1 MNAPQR
7 SVLSLKRGE
16 NRTEENNP
24 LLEERLHKVLANAG
38 LGSRR
43 MLEQRIQAGEVEV
56 NGTVSTIGASVHA
69 GDRVV
74 LDGKQFVV
82 ATDNRN
88 DAEVLVYH
96 KPEGV
101 VTTRDD
107 TEGRPTVFEQ
117 LPRLKGAR
125 WVAVGRLDINTT
137 GLLLLTTDGEL
148 ANALMHPKSGLEREY
163 LCRVHG
169 EVPDETIERLK
180 AGVEL
185 EDGPARF
192 DEIATISR
200 GGSHSWFRVTIRE
213 GRNREVRRLWDFAGF
228 LVSRLKRIRYG
239 TVELPRALRRGD
251 CESLDETAIKELRE
265 RSGLGA
271 PAPVLT
277 LSAVVHQ
284 RRAPRHVTEYK
295 PGAGAPGAWSS
306 GRHDEARELT
316 AFDRLRDD
324 NPRGGRGGAGG
335 GRGRPGG
342 GGGREVNGNVARPER
357 GGNGGNAGPR
367 KPSSRRVAPGQELP
381 SPRTWFAG
389 DSRTSGNSAGNSTG
403 NRGPRPAGRGGSA
416 GNAGGGGGYAGGGNR
431 TGGTGGGYAG
441 GGNRTGGGGGG
452 YAGNRSEGG
461 GGYAG
466 GGNRAAGGGGGGYA
480 GNRSEGGGYAGGGNR
495 TGGGPRTGGGGGGY
509 AGGGN
514 RAGGPGQGQGRSD
527 GNRASGAAGRFE
539 GANGNRGARPAGGG
553 PGGNRAGGGGGN
565 RAGGPRP
572 GGGGGGNRGGRPGG
586 GGGGGGNRG
595 GNR

>member
-7 SVLSLKRGE
+7 SVLTLKRGGGDTPADS
-16 NRTEENNP
+16 NQQ
-24 LLEERLHKVLANAG
+24 LEERLHKVLANAG

-56 NGTVSTIGASVHA
+56 NGTVATIGSSVHA

-74 LDGKQFVV
+74 LDAKQFVV

-101 VTTRDD
+101 VTTRED

-117 LPRLKGAR
+117 LPRLRGAR

-169 EVPDETIERLK
+169 EVPDEVIERLK

-213 GRNREVRRLWDFAGF
+213 GRNREVRRLWDSQGF

-251 CESLDETAIKELRE
+251 CENLDDTAIKELRE
-265 RSGLGA
+265 RAGLGA

-295 PGAGAPGAWSS
+295 PDNRTTGAWSS
-306 GRHDEARELT
+306 GHHDEARELT

-335 GRGRPGG
+335 RGGRGGQPGAPR
-342 GGGREVNGNVARPER
+342 REVNGNVARPER
-357 GGNGGNAGPR
+357 GGAAAGGAQR
-367 KPSSRRVAPGQELP
+367 KSRRVAPGQELP
-381 SPRTWFAG
+381 SIRTWFAG
-389 DSRTSGNSAGNSTG
+389 DSRTGGSNTPGNTTG
-403 NRGPRPAGRGGSA
+403 NRGPRPGGRPGGHAGS
-416 GNAGGGGGYAGGGNR
+416 
-431 TGGTGGGYAG
+431 
-441 GGNRTGGGGGG
+441 
-452 YAGNRSEGG
+452 
-461 GGYAG
+461 
-466 GGNRAAGGGGGGYA
+466 
-480 GNRSEGGGYAGGGNR
+480 
-495 TGGGPRTGGGGGGY
+495 GGGGGGY
-509 AGGGN
+509 AGGGGGNRPTGQGGPARDGN
-514 RAGGPGQGQGRSD
+514 RAGGAPGARFEGGGNRSRGPSASGNRTGGGGQGS
-527 GNRASGAAGRFE
+527 GNRA
-539 GANGNRGARPAGGG
+539 GGG
-553 PGGNRAGGGGGN
+553 QGGGNRAGGGGQGGN
-565 RAGGPRP
+565 RAGGGPRP
-572 GGGGGGNRGGRPGG
+572 GGNRGGRPGG
-586 GGGGGGNRG
+586 GGGNRSGGGGGNRG
-595 GNR
+595 GNH

>member
-1 MNAPQR
+1 MSAPQR

-16 NRTEENNP
+16 SRP
-24 LLEERLHKVLANAG
+24 DDGAVLEERLHKVLANAG

-56 NGTVSTIGASVHA
+56 NGTAATIGASVHA

-88 DAEVLVYH
+88 DAEVIVYH

-101 VTTRDD
+101 VTTRED

-213 GRNREVRRLWDFAGF
+213 GRNREVRRLWDSQGF

-239 TVELPRALRRGD
+239 SVELPRALRRGD
-251 CESLDETAIKELRE
+251 SDNLDETAIKELRE
-265 RSGLGA
+265 RAGLGA

-295 PGAGAPGAWSS
+295 PDGRPAGAWSS

-342 GGGREVNGNVARPER
+342 GGGQGGAPRREVNGNVARPER
-357 GGNGGNAGPR
+357 GGGGAAGGQR
-367 KPSSRRVAPGQELP
+367 SRRVAPGQELP

-389 DSRTSGNSAGNSTG
+389 DSRTGGGNAAGNTAG
-403 NRGPRPAGRGGSA
+403 NRGPRTGGRSGGP
-416 GNAGGGGGYAGGGNR
+416 GAGGGNR
-431 TGGTGGGYAG
+431 APGQGGPGRSEGNRSAGGGRFEGGGARFDGGG
-441 GGNRTGGGGGG
+441 GGNRGPRTGGAPGGGGNRAPGGGGGF
-452 YAGNRSEGG
+452 
-461 GGYAG
+461 
-466 GGNRAAGGGGGGYA
+466 GGNRAAGGGGG
-480 GNRSEGGGYAGGGNR
+480 
-495 TGGGPRTGGGGGGY
+495 
-509 AGGGN
+509 
-514 RAGGPGQGQGRSD
+514 
-527 GNRASGAAGRFE
+527 NRASGG
-539 GANGNRGARPAGGG
+539 GAN
-553 PGGNRAGGGGGN
+553 GNRAGGGGN
-565 RAGGPRP
+565 RAP
-572 GGGGGGNRGGRPGG
+572 GGGGARPGGNRGGRPGGGGGQGGNRSGGG

>member
-7 SVLSLKRGE
+7 SVLSLKRSDAPTGE
-16 NRTEENNP
+16 AAQ
-24 LLEERLHKVLANAG
+24 LEERLHKVLANAG

-56 NGTVSTIGASVHA
+56 NGTVASIGASVHA
-69 GDRVV
+69 GDRVTI
-74 LDGKQFVV
+74 DGKQFVV
-82 ATDNRN
+82 ATDSRS

-101 VTTRDD
+101 VTTRED

-169 EVPDETIERLK
+169 EVPDEIIERLK

-213 GRNREVRRLWDFAGF
+213 GRNREVRRLWDSQGF

-251 CESLDETAIKELRE
+251 CESLDETAIKSLRE
-265 RSGLGA
+265 RAGLGA
-271 PAPVLT
+271 PDPVLT

-284 RRAPRHVTEYK
+284 RRAPRHVTEYRPDK
-295 PGAGAPGAWSS
+295 GSTGAWSS
-306 GRHDEARELT
+306 ARHDEARELT

-324 NPRGGRGGAGG
+324 TPGRGGRGGRG
-335 GRGRPGG
+335 GRPGQGG
-342 GGGREVNGNVARPER
+342 GGGREVNGNVARPDR
-357 GGNGGNAGPR
+357 ASKPR

-381 SPRTWFAG
+381 AMRTWFAG
-389 DSRTSGNSAGNSTG
+389 DSRTGGGNANGNVAGDGAGNRGGSRGPRGGQGGQGGGNRSYGGGGGQGGGNRSQGGGGNRSYGGGGQGGQGGGNRSYGGGGGGQGGPSRSGGNRASGGGAGG
-403 NRGPRPAGRGGSA
+403 NRGPRG
-416 GNAGGGGGYAGGGNR
+416 AGGA
-431 TGGTGGGYAG
+431 
-441 GGNRTGGGGGG
+441 
-452 YAGNRSEGG
+452 
-461 GGYAG
+461 
-466 GGNRAAGGGGGGYA
+466 
-480 GNRSEGGGYAGGGNR
+480 
-495 TGGGPRTGGGGGGY
+495 
-509 AGGGN
+509 
-514 RAGGPGQGQGRSD
+514 
-527 GNRASGAAGRFE
+527 
-539 GANGNRGARPAGGG
+539 
-553 PGGNRAGGGGGN
+553 
-565 RAGGPRP
+565 
-572 GGGGGGNRGGRPGG
+572 GGGNRGGQGGQGG
-586 GGGGGGNRG
+586 GNRGPRGGNRGGNGGGGNRG
-595 GNR
+595 GNF